1 MKEYMLLIRN
11 HGDQK
16 AAMPAG
22 EHEKFVRECEAYI
35 TRLQK
40 ERKLIAAQPLLR
52 EGKILYGKAGN
63 WQTKNVDTAGEIQVG
78 YYHILAHDLAE
89 AETIAR
95 QNPEF
100 AYTESASIEIRPV
113 KAGETQTGYEYPT
126 DRRIL

>member
-52 EGKILYGKAGN
+52 E
-63 WQTKNVDTAGEIQVG
+63 
-78 YYHILAHDLAE
+78 
-89 AETIAR
+89 
-95 QNPEF
+95 
-100 AYTESASIEIRPV
+100 
-113 KAGETQTGYEYPT
+113 
-126 DRRIL
+126 